1 MSRFHSLR
9 RLASQLHRAGT
20 VRWRVAALAVLLSA
34 LPAWA
39 AEEAPVASPSAHL
52 LEAGCRAPDSEVV
65 LDADRGISV
74 ERVQGEAAR
83 THLLNLMASHPEPFA
98 SARSTLAERG
108 ANPTEQVFVLRSLAL
123 ADPVP
128 ALSKAP
134 GSSPDSVAIGDG
146 SGEMI
151 FWSWDDG
158 DPSTWEGQIYV
169 ANYEHDFEA
178 ILETQFA
185 IGSVPYSVVWG
196 STIWS
201 RRGPYQQFPDAT
213 STGGDATFG
222 AESLV
227 SLLASGGPGVL
238 AGGDEPPRPEPRA
251 QHYLNCWLEGVGGG
265 CATAAVACLVS
276 GPVWI
281 VCFLEGCL
289 AWTPLVT
296 TVLCLHHILW

>member
-1 MSRFHSLR
+1 MCRSHSLR
-9 RLASQLHRAGT
+9 RRGPQLHRSGA
-20 VRWRVAALAVLLSA
+20 VRSGIAALALALSA
-34 LPAWA
+34 LPVWA
-39 AEEAPVASPSAHL
+39 VGMTAEEPPLAHQ

-83 THLLNLMASHPEPFA
+83 THLLNLMARHPEPFA

-108 ANPTEQVFVLRSLAL
+108 AHPTEQVFVLRSLAL

-146 SGEMI
+146 NGEMI

-201 RRGPYQQFPDAT
+201 RRGPYQQFPDAA
-213 STGGDATFG
+213 STGGDETFG
-222 AESLV
+222 TEFLA
-227 SLLASGGPGVL
+227 SLLSNGGPGVL
-238 AGGDEPPRPEPRA
+238 AGGDEPPRPKPKA
-251 QHYLNCWLEGVGGG
+251 QHYLECWLGGMGSG
-265 CATAAVACLVS
+265 CFAGAVRCLLT
-276 GPVWI
+276 GPAWV
-281 VCFLEGCL
+281 VCFLTDCM
-289 AWTPLVT
+289 AWTPLAT
-296 TVLCLHHILW
+296 SIWCLHHLLW